1 VPVVSERLT
10 VSDDTLAVHLKLR
23 GHREFKGDARSAAQ
37 SVDDIGQ
44 AGDKAARNLDKTSRS
59 SGRTRKGLLLL
70 SRAAA
75 VGAVALGGGLL
86 FAAKES
92 VAAFEESRQVVGQT
106 GAVLKSTGGAA
117 NVTAR
122 DVDRLTASLMA
133 KTAIDDEQIRM
144 GANMLLTFKQVR
156 NETGKNNKIF
166 DQATGIAVD
175 LSAAFGKDV
184 RSSAILVGK
193 ALNDPIKGLTAL
205 NRVGITF
212 SEQQK
217 DQITAMIESGN
228 VMGAQKVIMA
238 ELASQVKGQAAAQAT
253 PLKRLGIA
261 YGELSESAGALLA
274 PAVDDAAR
282 AATGFL
288 TEMQN
293 GTGAGGEFVDTLTGI
308 WEETKP
314 VVVWIGKAGK
324 EVGEFVGEHPEL
336 AKFAVAMI
344 AVTGAVKLLKFG
356 SAITGVTGLLK
367 GLGRLSKTRAGQAAA
382 DNVIDGLRPVGSRAK
397 GVLDKVKSVF
407 GRSLGT
413 AGTVGGQAAA
423 DGIVTTTGSPSN
435 RGRYSK
441 VGSKVGKWVG
451 RGVGLGIIAGLVLMG
466 PDIYNKMEEVIDPD
480 FGAARSPEDHER
492 EFGARPGE
500 YTPGQQRR
508 NQAGKQPTPNRKRA
522 KGSAKAGASASTTK
536 MQPLRLPG
544 GSADGT
550 LASAIDRLPAAV
562 AAALAGTEVR
572 MDGKTVG
579 RLITRDIENEAAR
592 R

>member
-1 VPVVSERLT
+1 M
-10 VSDDTLAVHLKLR
+10 SDEPLAVHLKLR
-23 GHREFKGDARSAAQ
+23 GHREFKGDARSAAR
-37 SVDDIGQ
+37 SVDDIGN

-75 VGAVALGGGLL
+75 TGAIALGGGLL

-122 DVDRLTASLMA
+122 DIDRLTSSLMA

-156 NETGKNNKIF
+156 DETGKSNKVF
-166 DQATGIAVD
+166 SRATALAVD
-175 LSAAFGKDV
+175 MGAAMGQDTRSAA
-184 RSSAILVGK
+184 LMLGK
-193 ALNDPIKGLTAL
+193 ALNDPTKGLSKLERSGVSFTA
-205 NRVGITF
+205 
-212 SEQQK
+212 SQK
-217 DQITAMIESGN
+217 DQIAALQESGDLL
-228 VMGAQKVIMA
+228 GAQKIMLG
-238 ELASQVKGQAAAQAT
+238 EVASQFEGSAKSQAT

-314 VVVWIGKAGK
+314 VAIWIGKAGK

-367 GLGRLSKTRAGQAAA
+367 GLGRLSQTRAGTAAA
-382 DNVIDGLRPVGSRAK
+382 DNVIGGLTSVPGRAK
-397 GVLDKVKSVF
+397 GVLGKARSVF
-407 GRSLGT
+407 TSVLGG
-413 AGTVGGQAAA
+413 AGNAGGQAAA

-466 PDIYNKMEEVIDPD
+466 PDIYNKMEEIIDPD
-480 FGAARSPEDHER
+480 FGAAESPEDYANRTGH
-492 EFGARPGE
+492 RPGE
-500 YTPGQQRR
+500 YTPAQQRR
-508 NQAGKQPTPNRKRA
+508 NQRGKPPTRNRKRA

-536 MQPLRLPG
+536 MQPLRLPSG
-544 GSADGT
+544 APDIAPLEAATANLAAAAAGLEGMAVYLDDGT
-550 LASAIDRLPAAV
+550 LI
-562 AAALAGTEVR
+562 
-572 MDGKTVG
+572 G
-579 RLITRDIENEAAR
+579 RLERKVENQAAR